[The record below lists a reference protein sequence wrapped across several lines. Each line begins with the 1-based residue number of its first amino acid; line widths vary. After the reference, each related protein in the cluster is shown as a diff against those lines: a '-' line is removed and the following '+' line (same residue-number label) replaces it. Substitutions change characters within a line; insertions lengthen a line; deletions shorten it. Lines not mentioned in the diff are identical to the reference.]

1 MWSSRKNGHGLEVG
15 RGNALKMNGNLFA
28 CLGGH
33 LGRQELAATVSAVCF
48 FAAIDRVCI
57 FKSSS
62 FWTRSNG
69 ASYRSKSENATFEMG
84 TLLLQSIAAENTAA
98 ASSYLPR

>member
-33 LGRQELAATVSAVCF
+33 LGRQELAATVSAVF
-48 FAAIDRVCI
+48 FFCSHRPSMHIQKQQFLD
-57 FKSSS
+57 S
-62 FWTRSNG
+62 FQWSFVQ
-69 ASYRSKSENATFEMG
+69 E
-84 TLLLQSIAAENTAA
+84 QV
-98 ASSYLPR
+98 